1 MQRSVFAAA
10 KQPRH
15 SIKSSTQTDTSHSRN
30 GSYGMSGGR
39 RSLRLDVGRSDHLAP
54 LLGFVGDELAE
65 VSGRARKHRVA
76 QIGDACL

>member
-30 GSYGMSGGR
+30 GNLWNVGATGVDLFG
-39 RSLRLDVGRSDHLAP
+39 LDVARLDHLGP
-54 LLGFVGDELAE
+54 LLGFVGNELCE
-65 VSGRARKHRVA
+65 VGRRARERIA
-76 QIGDACL
+76 T